1 MGIFQKVID
10 KSTNGGTIN
19 SSHRPK
25 RIYCDESKELTIE
38 LVEELITEHK
48 GMLVRY
54 KQLEAMY
61 YGEMAIDDMPTK
73 EPWKP
78 DNRVATP
85 FPKYIVDTFMGY
97 FIGKPVKITH
107 SNDRIQEKLSEF
119 DNLNNVE
126 DKNFELAKWACIYGN
141 SIELI
146 YQNEET
152 QTRTATLKPTEAFIV
167 YDNSI
172 EPKPLYGVWYGNNDD
187 NKQVGTIYTRTDIKD
202 FIENKF
208 IEEKPHPYPSVP
220 MNEYVHNTEMMGIFE
235 PVIPII
241 NQLNKAISAKAND
254 VDYFAEAYLAF
265 IGGRLD
271 LDDEKLKNIR
281 ENRVINYESDGV
293 SSNSVDVKFLDK
305 PNADG
310 TQENLIDRLE
320 QWLYQTSMVANISDE
335 SFGNSSGTS
344 LAYKLQSMSNL
355 ALNMQRKLRASLQE
369 RYRLFFSL
377 ETNINKADAESYA
390 DIEYTFDRNIPRNL
404 LEESQ
409 IMQNVDGITSKET
422 QLGVFSRIDNVKSEV
437 DRIEKEESSLNS
449 RKDIYQEVVIDNS
462 EKVAELNDET
472 D

>member
-1 MGIFQKVID
+1 MGIFQRIAD
-10 KSTNGGTIN
+10 KIFGNKTIN
-19 SSHRPK
+19 YSHRPK
-25 RIYCDESKELTIE
+25 RIYCDPEKKLNMK
-38 LVEELITEHK
+38 LVNELIAEHQA
-48 GMLVRY
+48 LLSRY
-54 KQLEAMY
+54 KKLEGMY
-61 YGEMAIDDMPTK
+61 YGEMAIDEMPKK

-78 DNRVATP
+78 DNRVAAP

-97 FIGKPVKITH
+97 FIGKPVKINH
-107 SNDRIQEKLSEF
+107 SKSAIQEKLNDF
-119 DNLNNVE
+119 DNLNNAE

-141 SIELI
+141 SVELI

-152 QTRTATLKPTEAFIV
+152 QTRTAAIRPTEAFIV

-172 EPKPLYGVWYGNNDD
+172 EPKPLYGIWYGVNDD
-187 NKQVGTIYTRTDIKD
+187 NEQEGTLYTRAEVKEFSQDKFTD
-202 FIENKF
+202 
-208 IEEKPHPYPSVP
+208 EKEHPFPSLP
-220 MNEYVHNTEMMGIFE
+220 MVDYVHNTEMMGIFE
-235 PVIPII
+235 PVVPII
-241 NQLNKAISAKAND
+241 DQLNKSTSAKAND

-271 LDDEKLKNIR
+271 LDDEQLKNIR
-281 ENRVINYESDGV
+281 ENRVISYESDGV
-293 SSNSVDVKFLDK
+293 TSNSVDVKFLDK

-320 QWLYQTSMVANISDE
+320 QWLYQTAMVANISDE

-369 RYRLFFSL
+369 RYRLFFSI
-377 ETNINKADAESYA
+377 ETNITVAESEEYA

-422 QLGVFSRIDNVKSEV
+422 QLGVFSRIDNVKSEIE
-437 DRIEKEESSLNS
+437 RIEKENGDVEEEKDVFKEIIVNS
-449 RKDIYQEVVIDNS
+449 DKKE
-462 EKVAELNDET
+462 AELNDESE
-472 D
+472 